1 MFRGASKLTLDAKG
15 RMAIPARYREAL
27 HDQAS
32 NQLVITVNPSDPA
45 LWIFPLPEWEKA
57 QVQLME
63 LSSFQLESRRLKQ
76 LLMGYATDV
85 TLDSHGRMLLTPE
98 LREYAGLDK
107 QVMLVGQTHR
117 FELWDEQAWHATF
130 KTWREGLGK
139 SEKLTAEIEGLNI

>member
-15 RMAIPARYREAL
+15 RMAIPAKYREAL
-27 HDQAS
+27 QDQAK

-57 QVQLME
+57 QNQLME
-63 LSSFQLESRRLKQ
+63 LSSFKLESRRLKQ

-85 TLDSHGRMLLTPE
+85 TLDSHGRLLLPPE
-98 LREYAGLDK
+98 LREYAELDK

-117 FELWDEQAWHATF
+117 FDLWDEQAWRETF
-130 KTWREGLGK
+130 TNWRETMGK
-139 SEKLTAEIEGLNI
+139 SEQFTAEIEALNI